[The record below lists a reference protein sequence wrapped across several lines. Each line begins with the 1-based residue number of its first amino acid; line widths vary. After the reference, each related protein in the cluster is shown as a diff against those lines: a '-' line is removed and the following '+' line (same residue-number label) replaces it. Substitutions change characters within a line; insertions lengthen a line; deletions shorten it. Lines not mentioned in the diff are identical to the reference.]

1 MRKRRAKIE
10 ISQSG
15 LFLFFKIFMKSI
27 NKLLIQI
34 LLLIITVLPF
44 IAYTELN
51 KIEYTCE
58 SIRNATE
65 IINNNIHNVIYF
77 ISDILEPFI
86 PPELGTAYNLVVSCI
101 LIAGMLLTVILAV
114 LIVKTS
120 ATIITD
126 WAMEKDA

>member
-1 MRKRRAKIE
+1 
-10 ISQSG
+10 
-15 LFLFFKIFMKSI
+15 MKSI